1 MNVNLIIIIRNINQ
15 DNIVNIVK
23 NEEKCKIC
31 SKHFVSSLPPPPP
44 MCFSVKSIIINLSI
58 QPFFHRIII
67 CDDI

>member
-15 DNIVNIVK
+15 DIIVNIVK

-31 SKHFVSSLPPPPP
+31 FKHFVSSPPPTP